1 MYRKATVGFTVGA
14 LIFVLAACGQTVQ
27 EKIIEKQTGGKV
39 KINKNKGTVEFKTKE
54 GTIKAGDNKLP
65 DNFPKDIPVYRG
77 AKVKGS
83 LSSQTGKGA
92 SMTVALDAKAGF
104 DDVASYYKKEMLAE
118 GWQEKSK
125 FETGEGAARVGMYG
139 YEKANRSATISV
151 SRDEKDTEAKIS
163 IILADK

>member
-1 MYRKATVGFTVGA
+1 MYRKAAISFMVGTLV
-14 LIFVLAACGQTVQ
+14 FVLVACGQTAQ

-54 GTIKAGDNKLP
+54 GTIKAGDNRLP
-65 DNFPKDIPVYRG
+65 DDFPKDVPIYKG

-83 LSSQTGKGA
+83 LSSQTQKGVG
-92 SMTVALDAKAGF
+92 MTVALEAKAGF
-104 DDVASYYKKEMLAE
+104 DVVASYYKKKMLAE

-125 FETGEGAARVGMYG
+125 FETGEGAARVGMYS
-139 YEKANRSATISV
+139 YEKGKRSATISV